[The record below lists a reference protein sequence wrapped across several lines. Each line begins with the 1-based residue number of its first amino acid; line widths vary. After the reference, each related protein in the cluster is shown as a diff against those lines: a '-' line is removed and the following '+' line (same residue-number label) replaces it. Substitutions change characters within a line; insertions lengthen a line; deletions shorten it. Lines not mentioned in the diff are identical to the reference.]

1 MGQSPLC
8 CGLGID
14 EALRA
19 RNAPADGGDLMAR
32 VSKLLLLATA
42 LAVGLWESSAGAA
55 PAKTA
60 RNERLWMAATA
71 ARPEQMKLWEE
82 LVDIDS
88 GTGDAE
94 GGRKVAAVLIPRLKD
109 LGASVEVLQAEQAGL
124 PENTVA
130 SFAGTGKARILI
142 IAHIDTVFGPGT
154 VAKWPFKV
162 EGNVLHGPGVGDEK
176 GGVVEAV
183 MALKL
188 LHDQGFKGYRKLTL
202 LLETSEERGSP
213 GTRNLINRLVREND
227 VELNMEPGD
236 PPDGVTVWRKGS
248 TTFHIIV
255 KGRAAHAGVAPQ
267 EGRNA
272 AIELIHQ
279 LKAVEAMPHF
289 GDGITANLTTLRAGS
304 RDNIIPD
311 YAEAGV
317 NVRTR
322 EAGDVERVDS
332 ALKAAAAV
340 TEVPDTTV
348 TVTRD
353 PAYPPLP
360 DNPVTNA
367 LARRAEAIYAETGHV
382 LNFGGN
388 GGASESAMAAAAGT
402 PALDG
407 LGPVGGGFHSDKE
420 FVDLTTVTPRLY
432 MLARLI
438 MDLSAKPPTPV
449 R

>member
-1 MGQSPLC
+1 
-8 CGLGID
+8 
-14 EALRA
+14 
-19 RNAPADGGDLMAR
+19 MAGT
-32 VSKLLLLATA
+32 SKLLLLASVGA
-42 LAVGLWESSAGAA
+42 LAAGPCGGIARAA
-55 PAKTA
+55 PAKPA
-60 RNERLWMAATA
+60 RNDTLWAAATA
-71 ARPEQMKLWEE
+71 ALPEQMTLWKQV
-82 LVDIDS
+82 VDIDS
-88 GTGDAE
+88 GTGDVE
-94 GGRKVAAVLIPRLKD
+94 GGHKVAALLIPRLKD
-109 LGASVEVLQAEQAGL
+109 LGAVVESPPAEEAGL

-130 SFAGTGKARILI
+130 TLTGTGKARILI
-142 IAHIDTVFGPGT
+142 IAHIDTVFGPGV

-162 EGNVLHGPGVGDEK
+162 DGETLHGPGVGDEK

-188 LHDQGFKGYRKLTL
+188 LHDRGFKGYRKLTL

-248 TTFHIIV
+248 TTFHIVV

-267 EGRNA
+267 DGRNA
-272 AIELIHQ
+272 AVELLHQ
-279 LKAVEAMPHF
+279 LKTVEAMPHF
-289 GDGITANLTTLRAGS
+289 GEGVTANLTTLKAGS

-322 EAGDVERVDS
+322 EAFDVEKVER
-332 ALKAAAAV
+332 ALKASAAV
-340 TEVPDTTV
+340 TDVPDTTV
-348 TVTRD
+348 TVTRE

-367 LARRAEAIYAETGHV
+367 LARRAETIYAETGRT

-432 MLARLI
+432 MLARMI
-438 MDLSAKPPTPV
+438 MDLSAHPPTPV

>member
-1 MGQSPLC
+1 
-8 CGLGID
+8 
-14 EALRA
+14 
-19 RNAPADGGDLMAR
+19 
-32 VSKLLLLATA
+32 
-42 LAVGLWESSAGAA
+42 
-55 PAKTA
+55 
-60 RNERLWMAATA
+60 
-71 ARPEQMKLWEE
+71 
-82 LVDIDS
+82 
-88 GTGDAE
+88 
-94 GGRKVAAVLIPRLKD
+94 
-109 LGASVEVLQAEQAGL
+109 
-124 PENTVA
+124 
-130 SFAGTGKARILI
+130 
-142 IAHIDTVFGPGT
+142 
-154 VAKWPFKV
+154 
-162 EGNVLHGPGVGDEK
+162 
-176 GGVVEAV
+176 

-213 GTRNLINRLVREND
+213 GTRTLINRLVREYD

-248 TTFHIIV
+248 STFHIV
-255 KGRAAHAGVAPQ
+255 VRGRAAHAGVAPQ

-272 AIELIHQ
+272 AVELIHQ
-279 LKAVEAMPHF
+279 LKAVEVMPHS
-289 GDGITANLTTLRAGS
+289 GEGITANLTTLKAGS

-322 EAGDVERVDS
+322 KAGDLEMVES

-348 TVTRD
+348 TVSRD
-353 PAYPPLP
+353 SAYPPLP
-360 DNPVTNA
+360 DNPATNA
-367 LARRAEAIYAETGHV
+367 LARRAQAIYAETGRT

-432 MLARLI
+432 LLARMI
-438 MDLSAKPPTPV
+438 MDLSAHPPKAVP
-449 R
+449 